1 MMDVQTS
8 VYSFIKAISDI
19 FTAGIAITAFSL
31 LLFSL
36 SMNLRDRVVRS
47 FCLILVSVVIV
58 FSAEA
63 FSSTAVE
70 SWQVAFW
77 LKLQW
82 VGIILLPALYFT
94 FSDAV
99 LETTGRPSRWRR
111 RWASMAAYLVTVF
124 FLFMLPAGLFTG
136 PVVMDEPPA
145 PHLSPTFLIDL
156 FTIFY
161 LLVMAATWVNFIRAY
176 RRTVT
181 PTSRRRMAYLLLGSI
196 APALGS
202 YPFLLFGSSL
212 AAEYPY
218 YFWIVVVVSNILVG
232 FLLVLMAYA
241 VSFFGMPWPDRVVK
255 GRLLLWILRGPVT
268 ASVTL
273 AFTTLIRRFGD
284 YFGEVYS
291 AWVPITMV
299 VTIVILEYLITL
311 FAPFLERR
319 LFYGNDES
327 DMEIMEI
334 LESHMITRSDLLQ
347 FVEMILAA
355 ICDHL
360 QAKGA
365 YLAAFQPGKLD
376 LVARVGKVKIAN
388 LEEGGE
394 LYRLAREDGNLVGL
408 IPFEEVF
415 LAPIHDETVEGDP
428 VLLGLLVISGMQP
441 GELLPDQQKTLKVLT
456 TRTAIA
462 LQDRRTQTQIFTAM
476 ESLSPQVAYIQ
487 TLSAAGR
494 YDREGILVDNAT
506 LLGENLDRWVKDA
519 LTHYWGGPHLS
530 ENPLLQL
537 QVVQRRIPEG
547 MENPAN
553 ALRSVLKDAIEKLK
567 PEGERKYTNEWILY
581 NLLVMKYLEAK
592 RVKEI
597 ANKLS
602 ISEADLFRKQ
612 KVAISE
618 TGKIILEMEKQAL
631 GG

>member
-1 MMDVQTS
+1 MDVQTS
-8 VYSFIKAISDI
+8 VYSFIRAISDI
-19 FTAGIAITAFSL
+19 LTAGIAITAFSL
-31 LLFSL
+31 LLFAL
-36 SMNLRDRVVRS
+36 TMNLRDKVVRS

-63 FSSTAVE
+63 FTSTSVE
-70 SWQVAFW
+70 AWQTAFW
-77 LKLQW
+77 LRLQW
-82 VGIILLPALYFT
+82 VGIILLPALYFS

-111 RWASMAAYLVTVF
+111 RWASLAAYFVTVL
-124 FLFMLPAGLFTG
+124 FLVMLPAGLLTG

-145 PHLSPTFLIDL
+145 PHLQPTFLIDL
-156 FTIFY
+156 FTVFY
-161 LLVMAATWVNFIRAY
+161 LLVMSATWVNFIRAY

-181 PTSRRRMAYLLLGSI
+181 PTSRRRMAYLLIGAM

-212 AAEYPY
+212 AAQYPY

-268 ASVTL
+268 ASITL
-273 AFTTLIRRFGD
+273 ALTTLIRRFGD
-284 YFGEVYS
+284 YFGQVYT

-311 FAPFLERR
+311 IAPFLERK
-319 LFYGNDES
+319 LFYGNDDS
-327 DMEIMEI
+327 DLEIMDI
-334 LESHMITRSDLLQ
+334 LESHLITRSDLLQ

-365 YLAAFQPGKLD
+365 YLVAVLPSRLD
-376 LVARVGKVKIAN
+376 LVAKVGRVKTAN
-388 LEEGGE
+388 LDETGSLYELSKKDGSLPEFFKYEET
-394 LYRLAREDGNLVGL
+394 
-408 IPFEEVF
+408 F
-415 LAPIHDETVEGDP
+415 LAPIHDETGDGEP
-428 VLLGLLVISGMQP
+428 VLLGLLVISGIEHE
-441 GELLPDQQKTLKVLT
+441 ELLPDQQRSLKVLT
-456 TRTAIA
+456 TRTGIA
-462 LQDRRTQTQIFTAM
+462 LRDRQTQSQIISAM
-476 ESLSPQVAYIQ
+476 ESLSPQIAYIQ
-487 TLSAAGR
+487 SLSAAGR
-494 YDREGILVDNAT
+494 YDREGILIENT
-506 LLGENLDRWVKDA
+506 QLLLDNLDHWVKEA
-519 LTHYWGGPHLS
+519 LTHYWGGPRLT

-537 QVVQRRIPEG
+537 QVVQKNIVEG
-547 MENPAN
+547 KENPAN
-553 ALRSVLKDAIEKLK
+553 ALRAVLKDAIERLR
-567 PEGERKYTNEWILY
+567 PEGDRKYTNEWILY

-592 RVKEI
+592 KVKEI

-612 KVAISE
+612 KVAITE
-618 TGKIILEMEKQAL
+618 TGKIILEMEKQL
-631 GG
+631 VNG

>member
-1 MMDVQTS
+1 MNIQTS
-8 VYSFIKAISDI
+8 VYSFIRAISDI
-19 FTAGIAITAFSL
+19 LTAGIAITAFSL
-31 LLFSL
+31 LLFAL
-36 SMNLRDRVVRS
+36 TMNLRDKVVRS
-47 FCLILVSVVIV
+47 FCLILASVVVV

-63 FSSTAVE
+63 FTSTSTEAWE
-70 SWQVAFW
+70 VAFW
-77 LKLQW
+77 LRMQW

-111 RWASMAAYLVTVF
+111 RWASLAAYVVTVI
-124 FLFMLPAGLFTG
+124 FLILLPAGLFTG

-145 PHLSPTFLIDL
+145 PHLTPTFFIDL
-156 FTIFY
+156 FTVFY

-176 RRTVT
+176 RRTIT
-181 PTSRRRMAYLLLGSI
+181 PTSRRRMGYLLIGAV

-212 AAEYPY
+212 AAEFPY
-218 YFWIVVVVSNILVG
+218 YFWIVVVASNLLVG

-255 GRLLLWILRGPVT
+255 GRLLLWLLRGPAT
-268 ASVTL
+268 ASITL
-273 AFTTLIRRFGD
+273 AFTTLIRRLGD
-284 YFGEVYS
+284 YFGQVYS

-299 VTIVILEYLITL
+299 VTIVLLEYLITL

-327 DMEIMEI
+327 DLEIMEI
-334 LESHMITRSDLLQ
+334 LENHLITRSDLLQ

-365 YLAAFQPGKLD
+365 YLVALQPGKLD
-376 LVARVGKVKIAN
+376 LVARVGKVRVADLTEN
-388 LEEGGE
+388 GS
-394 LYRLAREDGNLVGL
+394 LYQLALQDGDLPPFA
-408 IPFEEVF
+408 PFEGISV
-415 LAPIHDETVEGDP
+415 APIHDESPDGDP
-428 VLLGLLVISGMQP
+428 VLLGLLLIGGMENQ
-441 GELLPDQQKTLKVLT
+441 ELLPDQEKTLKGLT
-456 TRTAIA
+456 TRTALA
-462 LQDRRTQTQIFTAM
+462 LRDRQTQAQIFSAM

-494 YDREGILVDNAT
+494 YDREAILGDNPERLHA
-506 LLGENLDRWVKDA
+506 NLDQWVKDA
-519 LTHYWGGPHLS
+519 LTHYWGGPHLT
-530 ENPLLQL
+530 ENPLLRL
-537 QVVQRRIPEG
+537 HIVQARIIEG
-547 MENPAN
+547 KENPAN
-553 ALRSVLKDAIEKLK
+553 ALRAVLKDAMERLR
-567 PEGERKYTNEWILY
+567 PEGERKYTNEWLLY

-592 RVKEI
+592 KVKEI
-597 ANKLS
+597 AAKLS

-618 TGKIILEMEKQAL
+618 TGKIILEMEKLFL
-631 GG
+631 GA

>member
-1 MMDVQTS
+1 MEYQTNL
-8 VYSFIKAISDI
+8 YSLIKAISDI
-19 FTAGIAITAFSL
+19 LTAGIAITAFSL
-31 LLFSL
+31 LLFAL
-36 SMNLRDRVVRS
+36 TMNLRDRVVRS

-70 SWQVAFW
+70 PWQVAFW
-77 LKLQW
+77 LRLQW
-82 VGIILLPALYFT
+82 VGIILLPALYFS

-111 RWASMAAYLVTVF
+111 RWASLAAYVVTVF

-136 PVVMDEPPA
+136 PVILDEPPA
-145 PHLSPTFLIDL
+145 PHLTPTFLIDL

-181 PTSRRRMAYLLLGSI
+181 PTSRRRMAYLLIGAI

-218 YFWIVVVVSNILVG
+218 YFWIVVVVSNLLVG

-268 ASVTL
+268 ASITL

-284 YFGEVYS
+284 FFGQVYT
-291 AWVPITMV
+291 AWVPVTMV
-299 VTIVILEYLITL
+299 VTIVMLEYLITL
-311 FAPFLERR
+311 LAPFLERK
-319 LFYGNDES
+319 LFYGNDDS
-327 DMEIMEI
+327 DLEIMEI
-334 LESHMITRSDLLQ
+334 LESHLITRSDLLQ

-360 QAKGA
+360 QARGA
-365 YLAAFQPGKLD
+365 YLVAFEQTRLD
-376 LVARVGKVKIAN
+376 LVAKVGKVKTAN
-388 LEEGGE
+388 LEERGG
-394 LYRLAREDGNLVGL
+394 LYQLAMKDGDLPEFFAYEN
-408 IPFEEVF
+408 VF
-415 LAPIHDETVEGDP
+415 LAPIRDETTEGELI
-428 VLLGLLVISGMQP
+428 LLGLLVISGMEKA
-441 GELLPDQQKTLKVLT
+441 ELLPDQQKSLKVLT
-456 TRTAIA
+456 TRTGLA
-462 LQDRRTQTQIFTAM
+462 LRDRQTQAQIFNAM
-476 ESLSPQVAYIQ
+476 ESLSPQIAYIQ
-487 TLSAAGR
+487 NLSAAGR
-494 YDREGILVDNAT
+494 YDREAILVDNT
-506 LLGENLDRWVKDA
+506 EMLMENLDHWVKDA
-519 LTHYWGGPHLS
+519 LTYYWGGPHLT

-537 QVVQRRIPEG
+537 HIVQNRIKEG
-547 MENPAN
+547 NENPAN
-553 ALRSVLKDAIEKLK
+553 ALRAILRDAIELLR

-592 RVKEI
+592 KVKEI
-597 ANKLS
+597 ANKLA

-612 KVAISE
+612 KIAISE
-618 TGKIILEMEKQAL
+618 TGKMIMSMERRSISS
-631 GG
+631 

>member
-1 MMDVQTS
+1 MMEFQS
-8 VYSFIKAISDI
+8 NVYSFIKAISDI
-19 FTAGIAITAFSL
+19 LTAGIAITAFSL
-31 LLFSL
+31 LLFAL
-36 SMNLRDRVVRS
+36 TMNLRDKVVRS
-47 FCLILVSVVIV
+47 FCLIMVSVVIV

-70 SWQVAFW
+70 PWQVAFW
-77 LKLQW
+77 LRLQW
-82 VGIILLPALYFT
+82 VGIILLPALYFS

-99 LETTGRPSRWRR
+99 LETTGRRSRWRR
-111 RWASMAAYLVTVF
+111 RWASLAAYVVTVF

-136 PVVMDEPPA
+136 PVILTEPPA
-145 PHLSPTFLIDL
+145 PHLTPTFLIDL
-156 FTIFY
+156 FTVFY

-181 PTSRRRMAYLLLGSI
+181 PTSRRRMAYLLIGSV

-218 YFWIVVVVSNILVG
+218 YFWIVVVASNLLVG

-255 GRLLLWILRGPVT
+255 GRLLLWLLRGPVT
-268 ASVTL
+268 ASITL

-284 YFGEVYS
+284 FFGQVYT

-299 VTIVILEYLITL
+299 VTIVILEYLITIL
-311 FAPFLERR
+311 SPFLERK
-319 LFYGNDES
+319 LFYGND
-327 DMEIMEI
+327 DDDLEIMEI
-334 LESHMITRSDLLQ
+334 LESHLITRSDLLQ

-360 QAKGA
+360 QARGA
-365 YLAAFQPGKLD
+365 YLAALEPGRLD
-376 LVARVGKVKIAN
+376 LVARVGKVRPAS
-388 LEEGGE
+388 LEEDGE
-394 LYRLAREDGNLVGL
+394 LYKLALKDGSLPEFFPCDN
-408 IPFEEVF
+408 VF
-415 LAPIHDETVEGDP
+415 IAPIRDETPDGEIL
-428 VLLGLLVISGMQP
+428 LLGLLVVAGMEQTD
-441 GELLPDQQKTLKVLT
+441 LQPDQQKALKVLT
-456 TRTAIA
+456 TRTGLA
-462 LQDRRTQTQIFTAM
+462 LRDRRTQAQIFTAM

-487 TLSAAGR
+487 NLSAAGR
-494 YDREGILVDNAT
+494 YDREAILVDNSE
-506 LLGENLDRWVKDA
+506 LLMDNFDHWVKDA
-519 LTHYWGGPHLS
+519 LTYYWGGPHLT

-537 QVVQRRIPEG
+537 NIVQSRIREG
-547 MENPAN
+547 NDNPAN
-553 ALRSVLKDAIEKLK
+553 ALRGVLRDAIELLR

-592 RVKEI
+592 KVKEI
-597 ANKLS
+597 ANKLA

-618 TGKIILEMEKQAL
+618 TGKMILGMEKRSLVA
-631 GG
+631 